1 MFKTVKSRVIAGF
14 SILAIAGASLA
25 PLPAMAGSQNAAIS
39 NTQVNAA
46 SAVVNATG
54 HGPVT
59 VVQLGINVA
68 TNTIVQLGRHGDK
81 TASIDNTQVNSA
93 SALVNKTGRGPVTVV
108 QAGRNVAHN
117 TIVQH

>member
-1 MFKTVKSRVIAGF
+1 VFKTVKSRVIAGF
-14 SILAIAGASLA
+14 TILAIGAASLA
-25 PLPAMAGSQNAAIS
+25 PLPAMAGSQDAAIS

-46 SAVVNATG
+46 SAVVNASG

-68 TNTIVQLGRHGDK
+68 TNTIVQLGHKGDK

-93 SALVNKTGRGPVTVV
+93 TALINKTGKGPVKVV
-108 QAGRNVAHN
+108 QVGKNVAHN